1 MAWHNYRR
9 TSKYHNS
16 KVIVDGESF
25 DSIKEARRYQE
36 LKLMQSAGMINGLKR
51 QVKFV
56 LIPAQREP
64 DTTGKRGGKKK
75 GALIERECAY
85 YADFAYY
92 TKVGEYVVEDVKSE
106 ATKTEQYKI
115 KKKLMMYVH
124 KIRIHEI

>member
-9 TSKYHNS
+9 KSKYHNS

-85 YADFAYY
+85 YADYAYY
-92 TKVGEYVVEDVKSE
+92 TKEGNYVVEDVKSE

-124 KIRIHEI
+124 GIRVQEI